1 MADEFREF
9 CMTRIKSLDGI
20 AKGEH
25 SSDNQRRWARRKKTV
40 YFECLAKYNEI
51 KNREAANV

>member
-1 MADEFREF
+1 
-9 CMTRIKSLDGI
+9 MTRIKSLDGI